1 MSDSGDIENQS
12 KNVEVSLSNIVYY
25 SKVFKSYRFLLR
37 DLKSSIYNVYTTC
50 IYVKR
55 NTDFCQNYVV

>member
-37 DLKSSIYNVYTTC
+37 D
-50 IYVKR
+50 
-55 NTDFCQNYVV
+55 